1 MAHRGTPFE
10 KVLSAGDRNDRFS
23 VPASWRDQLLPQAPE
38 NGTASV
44 RVLDDK
50 GDWYD
55 FVLKVRKKQTK
66 PEFMA
71 KGWKRFVR
79 NRKLFPGDI
88 ISFFRGESPGST
100 FRVRVL
106 EVGPSLQLA
115 LVPSPPEPQPTPP
128 TANLISHLSSAGSDA
143 PPLPTAS
150 LFDPPADES
159 DIGGTDIPEK
169 MQAPSAG
176 ELGGACIRLFGKVIS
191 AA

>member
-50 GDWYD
+50 GDWYN
-55 FVLKVRKKQTK
+55 FVLKVRKNKTK

-79 NRKLFPGDI
+79 NRKLFPGDVI
-88 ISFFRGESPGST
+88 VEICGLMFDQVYVFPLIESINLLFSVLVFRKSTISSGEVFF
-100 FRVRVL
+100 
-106 EVGPSLQLA
+106 
-115 LVPSPPEPQPTPP
+115 
-128 TANLISHLSSAGSDA
+128 HCSSSWHVNA
-143 PPLPTAS
+143 
-150 LFDPPADES
+150 
-159 DIGGTDIPEK
+159 
-169 MQAPSAG
+169 
-176 ELGGACIRLFGKVIS
+176 
-191 AA
+191 